1 VGRAPGEQCDGGEEH
16 EGCRHV
22 DAEEDGTALGG
33 GAGGDGGELAAVGL
47 EGLEEV
53 GLAVGV
59 VMLDEGERAVIDG
72 FEVAHAGVEDVFEGK
87 AEEEEC
93 GASEQEQVET
103 VESRLGHGVMVSV
116 GDARQA

>member
-1 VGRAPGEQCDGGEEH
+1 
-16 EGCRHV
+16 
-22 DAEEDGTALGG
+22 
-33 GAGGDGGELAAVGL
+33 
-47 EGLEEV
+47 
-53 GLAVGV
+53 
-59 VMLDEGERAVIDG
+59 
-72 FEVAHAGVEDVFEGK
+72 VFEGK